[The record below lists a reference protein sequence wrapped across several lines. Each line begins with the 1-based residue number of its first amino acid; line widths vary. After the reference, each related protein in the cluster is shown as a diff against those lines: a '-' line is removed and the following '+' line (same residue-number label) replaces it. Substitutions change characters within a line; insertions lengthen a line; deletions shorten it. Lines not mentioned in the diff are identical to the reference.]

1 MYTSPEAVYQELKL
15 ESKHV
20 LALFHHIWKEQALS
34 LKWFST
40 QTIVEL
46 INRVFSLHSQSIAL
60 EYKQFVDV
68 LKRDIVIRTMAVENA
83 CDCVSENFLRTML
96 QDDMGR
102 REPYYCFPPQGRK
115 KRSGGNMRAKKRLR
129 SSMNT
134 TESFEMPPVPFP
146 CKIDDDGKKF
156 LQRCNLQFNLYSIIG
171 HVARPV
177 IVTTASPVAAC
188 TTKPTSSPDAVTPA
202 RTSLFPPESS
212 SSFSSTLPSHRI
224 LVTPS
229 TATPIQFHP
238 QFAIKDIWDSLT
250 SKNLFNFTNSTVQ

>member
-1 MYTSPEAVYQELKL
+1 MYTSPEAVYLEMKL

-20 LALFHHIWKEQALS
+20 LALFHHIRKEQALS
-34 LKWFST
+34 LKWFFST

-46 INRVFSLHSQSIAL
+46 INRVFSLHSHSIAL
-60 EYKQFVDV
+60 ENKQFVDV

-115 KRSGGNMRAKKRLR
+115 KRSGDNTRAKKRLR

-146 CKIDDDGKKF
+146 WKIDDDGKKF
-156 LQRCNLQFNLYSIIG
+156 LLRRCNLQFNLYSIIG

-177 IVTTASPVAAC
+177 IVTAASPVAAC
-188 TTKPTSSPDAVTPA
+188 ITTPQRNEYDGSVGGRDDTFVPT
-202 RTSLFPPESS
+202 TS
-212 SSFSSTLPSHRI
+212 RI
-224 LVTPS
+224 LV
-229 TATPIQFHP
+229 
-238 QFAIKDIWDSLT
+238 
-250 SKNLFNFTNSTVQ
+250 